1 MRVFAL
7 QCSWFSLTSLWLVC
21 EHAYTCHGGNL
32 VHDSTAPLADKA
44 EVRKPGCK
52 WVNRETMELCLL
64 FEDGNP
70 MQGVLVESALFE
82 DNGKEYGGGQAK
94 TRGRHKQMWQV
105 RNKPRSQTPFEAREG
120 RPMTQRQ
127 GGSPMAQSQRGL
139 GRAMRCYALQAA
151 PHRSVRHRI

>member
-70 MQGVLVESALFE
+70 KQGVLVESALFE
-82 DNGKEYGGGQAK
+82 DNGKEYGGG
-94 TRGRHKQMWQV
+94 GR
-105 RNKPRSQTPFEAREG
+105 R
-120 RPMTQRQ
+120 RQ
-127 GGSPMAQSQRGL
+127 GEGTSKC
-139 GRAMRCYALQAA
+139 GRCAINQG
-151 PHRSVRHRI
+151 HRHHLRQEKGGP